1 MIQYEDIVHYQLPPI
16 NIKSVFTINVSILSR
31 EIEFMKYCSKL
42 IVVFFAILLASLVG
56 CASTSV
62 QEGTGEFVDNTVI
75 TTKVKAAIF
84 NESSLKVSEI
94 NVETFKGSV
103 QLSGFVDTQANIDKA
118 GEIALR
124 VKGVKSVKND
134 ILLK

>member
-16 NIKSVFTINVSILSR
+16 NIKSVFTINVSILSL
-31 EIEFMKYCSKL
+31 EIEFMKYCSKF